1 MVEIRSIQEDDDTDI
16 AAIIRA
22 NLESYGL
29 DVPGT
34 AYFDPELNH
43 LSRYYLSEPEQ
54 RDYLIA
60 ADNGGQ
66 VIGGVGIARS
76 DGFEQCAELQKLYVA
91 DTAKGKG
98 TGSRLLAEIQN
109 CARRKGYW
117 RLYLE
122 THSALKPA
130 IRLYERD
137 GFVEIGKPDCV
148 FHSAMDRFFMKNL

>member
-1 MVEIRSIQEDDDTDI
+1 MIEIRSIQEEDDSDI
-16 AAIIRA
+16 ATIIRA
-22 NLESYGL
+22 NLETYGL
-29 DVPGT
+29 DIPGT

-43 LSRYYLSEPEQ
+43 LSHYYLDEPEQ
-54 RDYLIA
+54 KTYLIA
-60 ADNGGQ
+60 VDDGQ
-66 VIGGVGIARS
+66 VIGGVGIARF
-76 DGFEQCAELQKLYVA
+76 DGFEHCAELQKLYVA

-98 TGSRLLAEIQN
+98 TGRRLLAEIQSS
-109 CARRKGYW
+109 ARRKGYR

-122 THSALKPA
+122 THSVLKSA